1 MPESHGQ
8 NHHEATLGFPKLAQI
23 SQAPTEKHNFL
34 TGGVTPYP
42 QLASE
47 SLCPLFG
54 AGGLGSRWPLG
65 WLLSLS
71 PLSALLPSHSDPQPF
86 THSFPKGH
94 YQTSLS
100 GAPSCSAVP
109 GCSQPAP
116 CNLALELPM
125 ALRHSLIILCM
136 AGLHSW
142 VLSVGNVVVCL
153 FVCCLFWSS
162 WRLLTDKHCMGV
174 ALLVKACRSFMDSS
188 CGSSQAGGNMPLISS
203 SPQLCSH
210 SLTLKL
216 I

>member
-8 NHHEATLGFPKLAQI
+8 NPHEATLGFPKLAQI

-34 TGGVTPYP
+34 TGGATPYP

-65 WLLSLS
+65 WLLSLFPLVCS
-71 PLSALLPSHSDPQPF
+71 PTLSFRPSALYTQLPQGALPDL
-86 THSFPKGH
+86 
-94 YQTSLS
+94 SLS
-100 GAPSCSAVP
+100 LSLGAPSFSAVP

-153 FVCCLFWSS
+153 FVCCLF
-162 WRLLTDKHCMGV
+162 
-174 ALLVKACRSFMDSS
+174 
-188 CGSSQAGGNMPLISS
+188 
-203 SPQLCSH
+203 
-210 SLTLKL
+210 
-216 I
+216 